1 MSRRQQTFETGNQF
15 SGDAEG
21 TPGHQFN
28 FVVSTNEPALR
39 LWKSLGFAVVG
50 RLPAAPA
57 KVTHASTGPA
67 YPFVSVCDQVEGEGN
82 CEQSHDQ
89 LWRPKAVA
97 YMATLGSAPQIS
109 PRYPRLD
116 GQGGLR
122 RDDGALL
129 GLDDPTIILVTL
141 SAKRRLVEGK

>member
-1 MSRRQQTFETGNQF
+1 M
-15 SGDAEG
+15 
-21 TPGHQFN
+21 
-28 FVVSTNEPALR
+28 
-39 LWKSLGFAVVG
+39 LGLTSDFAG
-50 RLPAAPA
+50 
-57 KVTHASTGPA
+57 VTHASTGPA

-97 YMATLGSAPQIS
+97 YMATLGGAPQIS
-109 PRYPRLD
+109 PLYPRLD
-116 GQGGLR
+116 GQGGFR